1 MTDTQPRHVHGRRL
15 GLALCEALGIDSHNV
30 VSITVRAD
38 VHDAALI
45 TIERLMDAD
54 NDLATTLTEYE
65 LIERDG

>member
-1 MTDTQPRHVHGRRL
+1 
-15 GLALCEALGIDSHNV
+15 V